1 MNAIATAT
9 TLAVALAGAPAL
21 AQTATYEIDPGHSSA
36 TFKVRH
42 LMVSNVRGELGKITG
57 KVVFDEHD
65 VNRSSV
71 EASIDASTINTR
83 DQKRDDHL
91 RSPDFLDVKKNPTI
105 TFKSKRVR
113 KGKGASLLVT
123 GDLTIRGVTRETTL
137 EVEGIGA
144 PEVRDPWGN
153 LKRGASATTKIN
165 RKDFGMTFNIPLGG
179 GGVVVGDEVSIA
191 LDVELGRKAATTTA
205 AAAGR

>member
-1 MNAIATAT
+1 MNAAAIAT
-9 TLAVALAGAPAL
+9 TLAIALASAPAL
-21 AQTATYEIDPGHSSA
+21 AQTATYEIDPSHSSA

-42 LMVSNVRGELGKITG
+42 LMVSNVRGEFGKVTG
-57 KVVFDEHD
+57 KVVLDEHD
-65 VNRSSV
+65 VTRSTV

-91 RSPDFLDVKKNPTI
+91 RSPDFLDVQKHPAI

-113 KGKGASLLVT
+113 KGKAGALLVT

-137 EVEGIGA
+137 EVEAIA
-144 PEVRDPWGN
+144 PEVKDPWGN

-165 RKDFGMTFNIPLGG
+165 RKDFGMAFNIPLGG

-205 AAAGR
+205 AAAQAR